1 MSFYSYLEK
10 HQYYSFKSRFCS
22 NNSATDKPFIDGLDM
37 DKNLVKYANSRFERK
52 QTITHREIYHPA
64 RLSILSDPAVI
75 DSLSKKLDIFKPK
88 DNPKYTLS
96 KEKCTVGFQTLLAS
110 DVTETKLFSID
121 KSFVRRQEGR
131 MIQQGVGYQQMPRD
145 LRAFLTYSLYRD
157 FDLKNCHPTL
167 ALHLAKKYKLPH
179 VYLEQYANK
188 RDVLLTEYITE
199 TGMSKE
205 DLKLAFIQVLFGGK
219 IPGPLLRKNS
229 VQSKC
234 TLFLQSFQAEAAILG
249 QYVVQHKE
257 HFLDKVPFKKT
268 NPSGSALA
276 KVLHILEGLILD
288 KIALFFAEKESTF
301 TPVFDGL
308 LVLNINNEFTS
319 EDLKKCDKFIEKE
332 IGFKLTLAE
341 KCMHQQYLAV
351 LDHLVEIG
359 ALLKENV
366 DSLIPKFIPS
376 DITETKSLVTIATSP
391 DHKILTVEESDAT
404 SDLRIAHALLESD
417 AYKNRIYSLHGIPL
431 FKMNDTWSYISK
443 DIHHNI
449 FVDLCTMG
457 KGFFRQ
463 SSFVMKISELVLKLA
478 PRAPINFLDR
488 FNYNDG
494 LIPFANGV
502 YNVTTKTFTESYKEH
517 HFLDKLN
524 ISYPKEITAE
534 LLEAKEFLKAEV
546 LQPVLGDCNDLD
558 SNYVSFLE
566 YMAKAIAFDLQ
577 KKKMC
582 IIIGARDCGK
592 TTLIKIISSCLAP
605 CYSSFN
611 TRNLITLKQGVD
623 PELANKWIIQT
634 LGKMLMIASEA
645 ELPDG
650 LTWNGDLI
658 KRMVGGDYIPARGL
672 YSSDVMVRNNACFI
686 ISVNSYPTISPPDAQ
701 ESIIYFRLD
710 RRFVPNAEWSNLS
723 ELQKSTHS
731 IINNEL
737 EQIVSGSELYQTAM
751 ILILLDHYKPGEYI
765 EPESSKNEKT
775 NIVEENPDNALAYE
789 NIVTVT
795 GDIDDFIDQA
805 GIKLALIDNGIIAS
819 TKNINSVKNYL
830 TKQGC
835 ERKKKNTKGYIK
847 PKGVINA
854 YIGVIFVNDSLN
866 FKRIPQSPF
875 DIKEK

>member
-1 MSFYSYLEK
+1 MSFYIYLK
-10 HQYYSFKSRFCS
+10 HYKFYEFKSRFCS
-22 NNSATDKPFIDGLDM
+22 SSKDKDIPFMDGLDM
-37 DKNLVKYANSRFERK
+37 NANLVKYANSRFNRK
-52 QTITHREIYHPA
+52 QQVTHREIYHPK
-64 RLSILSDPAVI
+64 RLSILSDPVVI
-75 DSLSKKLDIFKPK
+75 DSLAKKLDIFKPK

-96 KEKCTVGFQTLLAS
+96 KEQCMTGFQTLLAS
-110 DVTETKLFSID
+110 NITETKLFSID

-145 LRAFLTYSLYRD
+145 LRAFLTYSVYRD

-167 ALHLAKKYKLPH
+167 ALHLAKKYNLPC
-179 VYLEQYANK
+179 VFLQEYANK
-188 RDVLLTEYITE
+188 RDTLLAEYIKE

-205 DLKLAFIQVLFGGK
+205 DLKMAFIYVLFGGK
-219 IPGPLLRKNS
+219 IPFQLLKRSNS
-229 VQSKC
+229 QSQC
-234 TLFLQSFQAEAAILG
+234 TLFLQCFQEEANTLG
-249 QYVVQHKE
+249 EYIVQHKG

-288 KIALFFAEKESTF
+288 KIALFFSNKESTF
-301 TPVFDGL
+301 TLVFDGL
-308 LVLNINNEFTS
+308 LVLSMNNEFTS
-319 EDLKKCDKFIEKE
+319 EDLKNCDKFIENE
-332 IGFKLTLAE
+332 TGFKLTLAE

-359 ALLKENV
+359 SLLKENV
-366 DSLIPKFIPS
+366 DDLIAKFAPS
-376 DITETKSLVTIATSP
+376 DITEAKSLVAITASP
-391 DHKILTVEESDAT
+391 GNSMINVEEADAT

-443 DIHHNI
+443 DIHNNI
-449 FVDLCTMG
+449 FVELCRMG

-463 SSFVMKISELVLKLA
+463 SSFVMRVSELVLKLA
-478 PRAPINFLDR
+478 PHAPTNFLDR
-488 FNYNDG
+488 FNYNNG
-494 LIPFANGV
+494 LIPFANGI
-502 YNVTTKTFTESYKEH
+502 YNATTQTFIESYDGY
-517 HFLDKLN
+517 HFLEKLD
-524 ISYPKEITAE
+524 IPYPKEITKE

-546 LQPVLGDCNDLD
+546 LQPVLGDCNDPD
-558 SNYVSFLE
+558 SNYIPFLE
-566 YMAKAIAFDLQ
+566 YMAKAITFDLQ

-592 TTLIKIISSCLAP
+592 TTLIKIISSCLSP

-611 TRNLITLKQGVD
+611 TRNLITSKQGVD

-634 LGKMLMIASEA
+634 LGKMFMIASEA

-672 YSSDVMVRNNACFI
+672 YSTDVMVRNNACFV
-686 ISVNSYPTISPPDAQ
+686 ISVNSYPAIYPNDAQ

-710 RRFVPNAEWSNLS
+710 RRFVPNAEWGKLS
-723 ELQKSTHS
+723 QLQKNTHA

-737 EQIVSGSELYQTAM
+737 EQTVSKDPLYQTAM
-751 ILILLDHYKPGEYI
+751 VLVLLDHYKPGDYI
-765 EPESSKNEKT
+765 ETESSKNEKT
-775 NIVEENPDNALAYE
+775 NIVEENSDNALAFN
-789 NIVTVT
+789 NIVNVT
-795 GDIDDFIDQA
+795 GDLDDFIDQA
-805 GIKLALIDNGIIAS
+805 SIRLALIDLGIIAS

-847 PKGVINA
+847 AKGVINA
-854 YIGVIFVNDSLN
+854 YMGVVFVNDSLN
-866 FKRIPQSPF
+866 FKKVPDSPF
-875 DIKEK
+875 DMTKK